1 MDFFEPY
8 GPDFLYASLGE
19 MLNQSYLGRRV
30 FDVMRTIDFLLA
42 YGASEVSLVGRGL
55 GATTAAFAALTCSGS
70 GSAAL
75 DASDISRGKP
85 YTLEVSS
92 RGVTQPLTEA
102 KHFRRNAGRLV
113 TVITTDTELTGRIRG
128 VEADEVEL
136 TVGSTT
142 QRVPLA
148 QIAKATV
155 QLELNRPVAGSDDDN
170 EEA

>member
-1 MDFFEPY
+1 MLSPDISALLAPVVAAQDLEIDRVEVTSAGKRSIVRIFLDGD
-8 GPDFLYASLGE
+8 GPDGHGPSLD
-19 MLNQSYLGRRV
+19 QIA
-30 FDVMRTIDFLLA
+30 D
-42 YGASEVSLVGRGL
+42 
-55 GATTAAFAALTCSGS
+55 ATRSI
-70 GSAAL
+70 SAAL
-75 DASDISRGKP
+75 DASDISRGKH

>member
-1 MDFFEPY
+1 MLSPDISTLLAPVVAAQDLEIDRVEVTSAGKRSIVRIFLDGD
-8 GPDFLYASLGE
+8 GPDGHGPSLD
-19 MLNQSYLGRRV
+19 QIA
-30 FDVMRTIDFLLA
+30 D
-42 YGASEVSLVGRGL
+42 
-55 GATTAAFAALTCSGS
+55 ATRSI
-70 GSAAL
+70 SAAL